1 MLRDAI
7 FLHDANEHQPKLLK
21 GRQTKIVKGRLP
33 HLVIRLKK
41 AITIVRVTTGC
52 GIHFISFL
60 WLHSDHMIKDRY
72 HAPCVSVLSKRAHLY
87 CVAKLR
93 VGVFVYKH

>member
-1 MLRDAI
+1 MDLVLLRDAI

-41 AITIVRVTTGC
+41 AITIVRVTTGS
-52 GIHFISFL
+52 GKNKMHPSAQRTF
-60 WLHSDHMIKDRY
+60 
-72 HAPCVSVLSKRAHLY
+72 
-87 CVAKLR
+87 
-93 VGVFVYKH
+93 